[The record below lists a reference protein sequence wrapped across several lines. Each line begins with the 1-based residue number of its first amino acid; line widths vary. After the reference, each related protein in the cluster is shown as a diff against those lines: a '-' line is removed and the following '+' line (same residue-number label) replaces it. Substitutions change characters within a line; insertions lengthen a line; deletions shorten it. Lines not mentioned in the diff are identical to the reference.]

1 MIPLID
7 KEDMIKSRSSLKKSK
22 NNKYWYMKKQALTL
36 ASKIYA
42 DIEKDGATEIN
53 LIVTDVARELGIVG
67 KSNTTIYSGLR
78 YLLFFEGI
86 DVSIRNDGKRDI
98 LKMKP
103 INGFGYGLPD
113 SILKTFDNME
123 LDGWYIKR
131 NVSGVSLKHSI
142 IRRKDIDK
150 VCDNCVISGNINNE
164 NMYTLESDGSIYFD
178 RRDLTETQALEFVK
192 YMSSKNMRAPDVVY
206 LTPINLVISDEYM
219 DNMRYYVDIDLDKIG
234 REFRIVRSGNGPEF
248 TAISI
253 YGKECTIYEHDV
265 DEIGKGCSIHRILYS
280 FDQALMIEKTPER
293 IEILK
298 IVLPEIKTKYS
309 AVIKDHKLIIT
320 NSAGTFHLLLT
331 DGTLHKIYGE
341 DFDIVKRHNSK
352 YICVGPGRDAESFII
367 YNGVKYKIDRIM
379 GAILAK
385 TVMLLEENYPD
396 ARTVSQ
402 IRS

>member
-7 KEDMIKSRSSLKKSK
+7 KEDMIKSRSYLKKSK
-22 NNKYWYMKKQALTL
+22 NNRYWYMKKQVLEL
-36 ASKIYA
+36 SSRIYT

-53 LIVTDVARELGIVG
+53 LIVTDIAKELGIVG
-67 KSNTTIYSGLR
+67 KSSATIYTGLR

-98 LKMKP
+98 LKLRP
-103 INGFGYGLPD
+103 ISGFGHGLPD
-113 SILKTFDNME
+113 SILKTFDNMD

-142 IRRKDIDK
+142 IKRKNIDK
-150 VCDNCVISGNINNE
+150 DCVDSTNSGNVNND
-164 NMYTLESDGSIYFD
+164 NVYTLESDGSIYFD
-178 RRDLTETQALEFVK
+178 RRDLTEAQAVEFVK
-192 YMSSKNMRAPDVVY
+192 YMSSKNRRAPDVVY

-219 DNMRYYVDIDLDKIG
+219 DSMRFYVDIDLDKIG
-234 REFRIVRSGNGPEF
+234 REFRIVKSGNGPEF
-248 TAISI
+248 TAVSI

-265 DEIGKGCSIHRILYS
+265 DEISKGCSIHRILYS

-352 YICVGPGRDAESFII
+352 YICVGPSSDAESFIVYDGI
-367 YNGVKYKIDRIM
+367 KYKVDRVM
-379 GAILAK
+379 GAILSKA
-385 TVMLLEENYPD
+385 VMLLEEKYPD
-396 ARTVSQ
+396 ARTISQ
-402 IRS
+402 IRN